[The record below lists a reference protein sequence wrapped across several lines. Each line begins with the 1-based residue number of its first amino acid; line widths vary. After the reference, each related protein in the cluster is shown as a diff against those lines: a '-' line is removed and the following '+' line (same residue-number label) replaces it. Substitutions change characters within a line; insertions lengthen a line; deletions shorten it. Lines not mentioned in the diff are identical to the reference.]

1 MQNLR
6 FSQQWRFKW
15 RPSGL

>member
-6 FSQQWRFKW
+6 FAL
-15 RPSGL
+15 PT